1 MKRTFQPSNLKRKRT
16 HGFRARMATKAGR
29 AVFQEEEERV
39 EKFCLHNL
47 SLKQLKKIY
56 STNFVAASL
65 TGKSGVFISTPKK
78 IFPKAV
84 DRNKIKR
91 RIKSIIFDTG
101 FESTSF
107 GIKLIV
113 REDFLALNYKEAYNE
128 ISAVIKKAVL

>member
-1 MKRTFQPSNLKRKRT
+1 MAFELECLPRLGERFFRT
-16 HGFRARMATKAGR
+16 
-29 AVFQEEEERV
+29 EEERV
-39 EKFCLHNL
+39 EKFCQPNL
-47 SLKQLKKIY
+47 SLESIKRIY
-56 STNFVAASL
+56 SSNFIAASL

-101 FESTSF
+101 FDSASF
-107 GIKLIV
+107 GVKLIV

-128 ISAVIKKAVL
+128 INGVIKKAFL

>member
-1 MKRTFQPSNLKRKRT
+1 MAFELECLPRLGERFFRT
-16 HGFRARMATKAGR
+16 
-29 AVFQEEEERV
+29 EEERV
-39 EKFCLHNL
+39 EKFCQPNL
-47 SLKQLKKIY
+47 SLESIKKIY
-56 STNFVAASL
+56 SSNFLAASL

-101 FESTSF
+101 FDSTSF

>member
-1 MKRTFQPSNLKRKRT
+1 MAFELAWQPRL
-16 HGFRARMATKAGR
+16 GVQF
-29 AVFQEEEERV
+29 FQEEEERV

-65 TGKSGVFISTPKK
+65 TGKSVVFISTPKK

>member
-1 MKRTFQPSNLKRKRT
+1 MALELAWQPRL
-16 HGFRARMATKAGR
+16 GVQF
-29 AVFQEEEERV
+29 FQEEEERV
-39 EKFCLHNL
+39 ERFYLHNL

-56 STNFVAASL
+56 SSNFVTASL
-65 TGKSGVFISTPKK
+65 TGKLGVFISTPKN

-101 FESTSF
+101 FDSTSF

-113 REDFLALNYKEAYNE
+113 REGFLALNYKEAYNE

>member
-1 MKRTFQPSNLKRKRT
+1 MAFELAWQPRL
-16 HGFRARMATKAGR
+16 GVQF
-29 AVFQEEEERV
+29 FQEEEERV
-39 EKFCLHNL
+39 EKFCLHSL
-47 SLKQLKKIY
+47 SLKHLKKIY
-56 STNFVAASL
+56 STNFVSASL

-84 DRNKIKR
+84 DRIKIKR

-128 ISAVIKKAVL
+128 ISAVMKKAVL

>member
-1 MKRTFQPSNLKRKRT
+1 MAFELAWQPRL
-16 HGFRARMATKAGR
+16 GVQF
-29 AVFQEEEERV
+29 FQEEEERV

-128 ISAVIKKAVL
+128 ISAVIKLSLIHI

>member
-1 MKRTFQPSNLKRKRT
+1 
-16 HGFRARMATKAGR
+16 MAFVLAWQLRLG
-29 AVFQEEEERV
+29 VQFFQEEEERV

-78 IFPKAV
+78 ISPKAV

>member
-1 MKRTFQPSNLKRKRT
+1 M
-16 HGFRARMATKAGR
+16 
-29 AVFQEEEERV
+29 VFVPEWLPRLVEQFFLTEEERV
-39 EKFCLHNL
+39 EKFYLLSL
-47 SLKQLKKIY
+47 SLKQFKKIY
-56 STNFVAASL
+56 SSNFVAASL
-65 TGKSGVFISTPKK
+65 TCKLGVFISTPKNV
-78 IFPKAV
+78 FPKAV

>member
-1 MKRTFQPSNLKRKRT
+1 MAFELAWQPRL
-16 HGFRARMATKAGR
+16 GVQF
-29 AVFQEEEERV
+29 FQEEEERV

-65 TGKSGVFISTPKK
+65 TGESGVFISTPKK

-91 RIKSIIFDTG
+91 RIKSIVFDTG
-101 FESTSF
+101 FDSASF

>member
-1 MKRTFQPSNLKRKRT
+1 MAFELAWQPRL
-16 HGFRARMATKAGR
+16 GVQF
-29 AVFQEEEERV
+29 FQEEEERV

-84 DRNKIKR
+84 DRNKVKR
-91 RIKSIIFDTG
+91 RIKSIFFDAG

>member
-1 MKRTFQPSNLKRKRT
+1 MAFELAWQPRL
-16 HGFRARMATKAGR
+16 GVQF
-29 AVFQEEEERV
+29 FQEEEERV

-113 REDFLALNYKEAYNE
+113 REGFLALNYKEAYNE
-128 ISAVIKKAVL
+128 ISAIIKKAVL